1 MNRLFLG
8 VPYNVISLDICPI
21 SLELGDFCL
30 SVPLQYFHYLVG
42 NNSLLYHFLVSLV
55 KVVSPHV
62 CLLFM
67 FGVVV
72 ILVKFMPFRGPQLI
86 DLEFFFQVDDFG

>member
-1 MNRLFLG
+1 
-8 VPYNVISLDICPI
+8 
-21 SLELGDFCL
+21 
-30 SVPLQYFHYLVG
+30 
-42 NNSLLYHFLVSLV
+42 
-55 KVVSPHV
+55 
-62 CLLFM
+62 M